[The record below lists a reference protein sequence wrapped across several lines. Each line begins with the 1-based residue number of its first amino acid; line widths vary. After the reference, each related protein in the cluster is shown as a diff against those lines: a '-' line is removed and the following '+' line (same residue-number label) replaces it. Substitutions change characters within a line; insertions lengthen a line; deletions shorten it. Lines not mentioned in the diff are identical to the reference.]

1 MRATSVVGFMISK
14 IYTILFSGRA
24 GAYRSSAM
32 AEGTGFSRMFLP
44 PRSADRQGAAFS
56 Y

>member
-1 MRATSVVGFMISK
+1 MRATSVVGSTISK
-14 IYTILFSGRA
+14 IYAILFSGRA
-24 GAYRSSAM
+24 GAYESSTM

-44 PRSADRQGAAFS
+44 PRAEDRQCAAFS